1 MLWRKSTTKRNYQ
14 MCSRWIWWNLW
25 MSEVLNNVN
34 LIEVETCNGK
44 FLAKKQTHVNRGQR
58 NQVPQIHI
66 FITVPRNSGLI
77 FQMHFVKEKRFIT
90 SSSILFSTVI
100 RQKSDSKMGVSRKQ
114 NTLNIRKSK
123 QTNNVCVRI
132 RG

>member
-1 MLWRKSTTKRNYQ
+1 
-14 MCSRWIWWNLW
+14 

-34 LIEVETCNGK
+34 LIEVETYNGK

-66 FITVPRNSGLI
+66 FISVPRNSGLI

-90 SSSILFSTVI
+90 SSSVLFSTVI

-114 NTLNIRKSK
+114 NTLNIRKNK